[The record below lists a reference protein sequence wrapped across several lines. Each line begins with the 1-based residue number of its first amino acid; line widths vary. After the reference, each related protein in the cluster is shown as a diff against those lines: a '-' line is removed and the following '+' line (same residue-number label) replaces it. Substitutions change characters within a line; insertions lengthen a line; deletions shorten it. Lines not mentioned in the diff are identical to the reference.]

1 MADDSRV
8 LQNTPATITGAFLDQ
23 YGEPAA
29 PSGTVTVAVAAA
41 DGSEVIPAGTATSAG
56 AGTGEFTV
64 ALTAAQVAELDVYTA
79 TWTASSGEVAVSWH
93 EIVAGYYSSVEA
105 LRAQSTVLQDHVKY
119 PDAAL
124 RVARQ
129 LVEEEFEGICGQSFV
144 PRFRRARLEVHS
156 ASQLVLPE
164 PRLLRVLSVHGESR
178 DGTLTAMDS
187 STVAAIRSDE
197 VGVARVA
204 GSWPG
209 PAVIVQWVAGFQ
221 RPPPDVLGAYFT
233 RVRDV
238 ANRDRRGVP
247 DRASTF
253 TAADNGGTYSLL
265 VPGMRGAVTGI
276 PDVVV
281 VHGRFDVEALIR

>member
-8 LQNTPATITGAFLDQ
+8 LKSTPATITGTFLDQ

-29 PSGTVTVAVAAA
+29 PSGTVTVGVAKA
-41 DGSEVIPAGTATSAG
+41 DGTEVLPAGSATTAGS
-56 AGTGEFTV
+56 GTGEFT
-64 ALTAAQVAELDVYTA
+64 AELTAELVPELDVYTA
-79 TWTASSGEVAVSWH
+79 TWTASGGAVTQSWH
-93 EIVAGYYSSVEA
+93 EVVGGYYSSVTA
-105 LRAQSTVLQDHVKY
+105 LRAQSTVLQEHMKY
-119 PDAAL
+119 PDEAL
-124 RVARQ
+124 RVARR

-144 PRFRRARLEVHS
+144 PRFRRARLKVHA
-156 ASQLVLPE
+156 ASHLVLPE
-164 PRLLRVLSVHGESR
+164 PRLLRVLSVHSESS

-187 STVAAIRSDE
+187 GTVAAIRADE
-197 VGVARVA
+197 TGVARIA
-204 GSWPG
+204 GSWPAS
-209 PAVIVQWVAGFQ
+209 AVIVQWVAGFQ

-276 PDVVV
+276 PDVDVV
-281 VHGRFDVEALIR
+281 LGRYNAEALIR